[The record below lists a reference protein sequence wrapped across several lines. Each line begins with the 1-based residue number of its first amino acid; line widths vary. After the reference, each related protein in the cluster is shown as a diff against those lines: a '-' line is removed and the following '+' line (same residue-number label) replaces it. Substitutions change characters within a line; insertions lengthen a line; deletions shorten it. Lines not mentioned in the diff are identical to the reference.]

1 MESIE
6 LQLRAAL
13 AHHEAGRLVEA
24 KALYDA
30 ILHAQPGQP
39 DAMHFL
45 GLLACQLKQYDAGLA
60 LMERSLAARPDAS
73 YFNNL
78 GNMLRECGRLDDA
91 IAHYRRA
98 VALRPDYPEAHNN
111 LGNALRDARD
121 PAEAMQSCSRAIELR
136 PGYAEAYNNL
146 GNVLQDLG
154 ELDAAA
160 ASYGKAIAFHPAY
173 AEAHS
178 NLGNVL
184 RAQERHADA
193 IVQYRRAIELSP
205 ALPAACHGLGL
216 SLWALGELS
225 EAVSVLGAAAA
236 GSGDASLHNNYAGV
250 LRDVGDLDA
259 AAAHYA
265 RAIAL
270 DASLAVAH
278 ANLSGVRRRQARY
291 AQALVHA
298 QDAIRIAPELA
309 DAHNQAGNAHHGL
322 GDLVAAQACYRTALE
337 LNPADSGACHNLSV
351 VLLKRE
357 RHAEAFA
364 YCRQALAG
372 GRPTVSMYVNL
383 GDILRAQGN
392 VDAAVPAYRDA
403 LALVRDDA
411 SDDAAEVLGRL
422 LFAAAASA
430 TVSPA
435 DYLNDARRYGRHLA
449 ARSTRYTHDVRER
462 AADALHRPL
471 RVGFVSGDLRQHP
484 VGIFLESVF
493 AHLDCTRIAPYVY
506 TTSDEADAITA
517 RLKPHAAVWRSIAG
531 CDPQAAARTIH
542 DDGIDVLVDLAGHTQ
557 ASGLAAFGWKP
568 APVQASWLGFF
579 ASTGSDA
586 IDYFIGDARTLPAD
600 EAHHFVEQPW
610 RLPDSYLCFTP
621 PSDDVAVGPLPMAAN
636 GHVTFGCFGKLVKL
650 GDDVVRVWSRVLD
663 ALPGARLL
671 LKARE
676 LEQAAVRD
684 ATAAR
689 FARHG
694 IDASRLLFDGASPR
708 AEYFNAYNRID
719 VALSPFP
726 YPGGTTT
733 AEALWMGVPV
743 LGMKGGRFV
752 THICESL
759 LHAAGMPDWIAGDED
774 DYVAKAV
781 AAAQDG
787 ARLAALRATL
797 RERTLASPLCDAARF
812 ARNLEDAFV
821 GMWTRYTE
829 TAQTA

>member
-1 MESIE
+1 MNDIQQA
-6 LQLRAAL
+6 LQEAL
-13 AHHEAGRLVEA
+13 THHQAGRLGEA

-160 ASYGKAIAFHPAY
+160 ASYSKAIAFHPAY

-193 IVQYRRAIELSP
+193 IVHYRRAIELNP
-205 ALPAACHGLGL
+205 ALRVAHRGLAVALRATDDFDGALEHARAGLEPDDAEGHCTLGRSLRSMNDFDGAARLFERACEIDPGYAPAWCR
-216 SLWALGELS
+216 LGELRCQQG
-225 EAVSVLGAAAA
+225 EYEE
-236 GSGDASLHNNYAGV
+236 SLRLCRHAIE
-250 LRDVGDLDA
+250 LD
-259 AAAHYA
+259 
-265 RAIAL
+265 
-270 DASLAVAH
+270 
-278 ANLSGVRRRQARY
+278 
-291 AQALVHA
+291 
-298 QDAIRIAPELA
+298 PELA
-309 DAHNQAGNAHHGL
+309 DAYNFLGLAYHNLDRMAASELSHRHAIDLNPDDADAHHNLAAALFRLDKLDEAMSEYRIAQEL
-322 GDLVAAQACYRTALE
+322 GVDPVKIQLT
-337 LNPADSGACHNLSV
+337 
-351 VLLKRE
+351 
-357 RHAEAFA
+357 
-364 YCRQALAG
+364 
-372 GRPTVSMYVNL
+372 L
-383 GDILRAQGN
+383 GDILWAKRDFAGAVAAFREAVEHDPHRAY
-392 VDAAVPAYRDA
+392 A
-403 LALVRDDA
+403 
-411 SDDAAEVLGRL
+411 RL
-422 LFAAAASA
+422 LFNMSS
-430 TVSPA
+430 SPA
-435 DYLNDARRYGRHLA
+435 FAPEEWVVDAQRYGDYLARDARLLSHDREQRALQ
-449 ARSTRYTHDVRER
+449 ARG
-462 AADALHRPL
+462 RPL

-484 VGIFLESVF
+484 VGIFLESVL
-493 AHLDCTRIAPYVY
+493 AHLDRTRIEPHAYV
-506 TTSDEADAITA
+506 TFVVEDDVTA
-517 RLKPHAAVWRSIAG
+517 RLKSGFASWKKLTCLNR
-531 CDPQAAARTIH
+531 DQAARMIH
-542 DDGIDVLVDLAGHTQ
+542 DDGIDVLVDLAGHTNW
-557 ASGLAAFGWKP
+557 SGLPVFAHRP

-579 ASTGSDA
+579 ATTGCRA
-586 IDYFIGDARTLPAD
+586 IDYFIGDPHTLPAD

-610 RLPDSYLCFTP
+610 HLPDSYLCFTP
-621 PSDDVAVGPLPMAAN
+621 PAYDVAVGPLPMATN
-636 GHVTFGCFGKLVKL
+636 GGVTFGCFGKLTKIS
-650 GDDVVRVWSRVLD
+650 DDVIALWSRLLH
-663 ALPGARLL
+663 ALPDARLM
-671 LKARE
+671 LKAHE
-676 LEQAAVRD
+676 LGASDLNR
-684 ATAAR
+684 ATLER

-694 IDASRLLFDGASPR
+694 IGAEQLILEGGSPR

-719 VALSPFP
+719 IALSPFP

-743 LGMKGGRFV
+743 IGMKGGRFV

-759 LHAAGMPDWIAGDED
+759 LHAAGMGDWIAADED
-774 DYVAKAV
+774 AYLAKAI
-781 AAAQDG
+781 AF
-787 ARLAALRATL
+787 ARDRDALAALRATL

-812 ARNLEDAFV
+812 ARNLEDAFH
-821 GMWTRYTE
+821 GMWARYVAGDTDGTRT
-829 TAQTA
+829 

>member
-13 AHHEAGRLVEA
+13 AHHEAGRLGEA
-24 KALYDA
+24 KTLYDA
-30 ILHAQPGQP
+30 ILHAKPGQP

-121 PAEAMQSCSRAIELR
+121 PTEAMQSCSRAIELR

-173 AEAHS
+173 ADAHS

-193 IVQYRRAIELSP
+193 IVHYRRAIELNP

-225 EAVSVLGAAAA
+225 EAASVLGAAAA

-250 LRDVGDLDA
+250 LRDAGDLDA
-259 AAAHYA
+259 AAAHYT

-270 DASLAVAH
+270 DASLAAAH

-291 AQALVHA
+291 AEALAHA
-298 QDAIRIAPELA
+298 QEAIRIAPELA

-357 RHAEAFA
+357 RHAEALA

-411 SDDAAEVLGRL
+411 SDEAAEVLGRL

-449 ARSTRYTHDVRER
+449 ARSTRYAHDVRAR

-484 VGIFLESVF
+484 VGIFVESVF
-493 AHLDCTRIAPYVY
+493 AHLNRTRVAPYVY

-531 CDPQAAARTIH
+531 CDPRAAARTIH

-719 VALSPFP
+719 IALSPFP

-781 AAAQDG
+781 AAAQDS

>member
-1 MESIE
+1 MNDIQQA
-6 LQLRAAL
+6 LQEAL
-13 AHHEAGRLVEA
+13 THHQAGRLGEA
-24 KALYDA
+24 KTLYDA

-193 IVQYRRAIELSP
+193 IVHYRRAIELNP
-205 ALPAACHGLGL
+205 ALRVAHRGLAIALRATDDFDGALEHARAGLEPDDAEGHCTLGRSLRSMNDFDGAARLFERACEIDPGYAPAWCR
-216 SLWALGELS
+216 LGELRCQQG
-225 EAVSVLGAAAA
+225 EYEE
-236 GSGDASLHNNYAGV
+236 SLRLCRHAIE
-250 LRDVGDLDA
+250 LD
-259 AAAHYA
+259 
-265 RAIAL
+265 
-270 DASLAVAH
+270 
-278 ANLSGVRRRQARY
+278 
-291 AQALVHA
+291 
-298 QDAIRIAPELA
+298 PELA
-309 DAHNQAGNAHHGL
+309 DAYNFLGLAYHNLDRMAASELSHRHAIDLNPDDADAHHNLAAALFRLDKLDEAMSEYRIAQEL
-322 GDLVAAQACYRTALE
+322 GVDPVKIQLT
-337 LNPADSGACHNLSV
+337 
-351 VLLKRE
+351 
-357 RHAEAFA
+357 
-364 YCRQALAG
+364 
-372 GRPTVSMYVNL
+372 L
-383 GDILRAQGN
+383 GDILWAKRDFAGAVAAFREAVEHDPHRAY
-392 VDAAVPAYRDA
+392 A
-403 LALVRDDA
+403 
-411 SDDAAEVLGRL
+411 RL
-422 LFAAAASA
+422 LFNMSS
-430 TVSPA
+430 SPA
-435 DYLNDARRYGRHLA
+435 FAPEEWVVDAQRYGDYLARDARLLSHDREQRALQ
-449 ARSTRYTHDVRER
+449 ARG
-462 AADALHRPL
+462 RPL

-484 VGIFLESVF
+484 VGIFLESVL
-493 AHLDCTRIAPYVY
+493 AHLDRTRIEPHAYV
-506 TTSDEADAITA
+506 TFVVEDDVTA
-517 RLKPHAAVWRSIAG
+517 RLKTGFASWKKLTCLNR
-531 CDPQAAARTIH
+531 DQAARMIH
-542 DDGIDVLVDLAGHTQ
+542 DDGIDVLVDLAGHTNW
-557 ASGLAAFGWKP
+557 SGLPVFAHRP

-579 ASTGSDA
+579 ATTGCRA
-586 IDYFIGDARTLPAD
+586 IDYFIGDPHTLPAD

-610 RLPDSYLCFTP
+610 HLPDSYLCFTP
-621 PSDDVAVGPLPMAAN
+621 PAYDVAVGPLPMATN
-636 GHVTFGCFGKLVKL
+636 GGVTFGCFGKLTKIS
-650 GDDVVRVWSRVLD
+650 DDVIALWSRLLH
-663 ALPGARLL
+663 ALPDARLM
-671 LKARE
+671 LKAHE
-676 LEQAAVRD
+676 LGASDLNR
-684 ATAAR
+684 ATLER

-694 IDASRLLFDGASPR
+694 IGAHQLILEGGSPR

-719 VALSPFP
+719 IALSPFP

-743 LGMKGGRFV
+743 IGMKGGRFV

-759 LHAAGMPDWIAGDED
+759 LHAAGMGDWIAADED
-774 DYVAKAV
+774 AYLAKAI
-781 AAAQDG
+781 AF
-787 ARLAALRATL
+787 ARDRDALAALRATL

-812 ARNLEDAFV
+812 ARNLEDAFH
-821 GMWTRYTE
+821 GMWARYVAGDTDGTRT
-829 TAQTA
+829 

>member
-13 AHHEAGRLVEA
+13 AHHEAGRLGEA

-30 ILHAQPGQP
+30 ILNAQPGQP

-184 RAQERHADA
+184 RTQERHADA
-193 IVQYRRAIELSP
+193 IVHYRRAIELNP

-250 LRDVGDLDA
+250 LCDAGDLDA
-259 AAAHYA
+259 ATTHYT

-270 DASLAVAH
+270 DASLAAAH

-291 AQALVHA
+291 AEALVHA
-298 QDAIRIAPELA
+298 QEAIRIAPDLA

-357 RHAEAFA
+357 RHADALA

-372 GRPTVSMYVNL
+372 GHPTVSMYVNL

-484 VGIFLESVF
+484 VGIFVESVF
-493 AHLDCTRIAPYVY
+493 AHLDRTRIAPYVY

-517 RLKPHAAVWRSIAG
+517 RLMPHAAVWRSIAG
-531 CDPQAAARTIH
+531 CDPRAAARTIH

-610 RLPDSYLCFTP
+610 HLPDSYLCFTP
-621 PSDDVAVGPLPMAAN
+621 PSDDVAVGRLPMAAN

-676 LEQAAVRD
+676 LEQAAVRE

>member
-1 MESIE
+1 MNDIQQA
-6 LQLRAAL
+6 LQEAL
-13 AHHEAGRLVEA
+13 THHQAGRLGEA
-24 KALYDA
+24 KTLYDA

-193 IVQYRRAIELSP
+193 IVQYRRAIELNP
-205 ALPAACHGLGL
+205 ALRVAHRGLAIALRATDDFDGALEHARAGLEPDDAEGHCTLGRSLRSMNDFDGAARLFERACEIDPGYAPAWCR
-216 SLWALGELS
+216 LGELRCQQG
-225 EAVSVLGAAAA
+225 EYEE
-236 GSGDASLHNNYAGV
+236 SLRLCRHAIE
-250 LRDVGDLDA
+250 LD
-259 AAAHYA
+259 
-265 RAIAL
+265 
-270 DASLAVAH
+270 
-278 ANLSGVRRRQARY
+278 
-291 AQALVHA
+291 
-298 QDAIRIAPELA
+298 PELA
-309 DAHNQAGNAHHGL
+309 DAYNFLGLAYHNLDRMAASELSHRHAIDLNPDDADAHHNLAAALFRLDKLDEAMSEYRIAQEL
-322 GDLVAAQACYRTALE
+322 GVDPVKIQLT
-337 LNPADSGACHNLSV
+337 
-351 VLLKRE
+351 
-357 RHAEAFA
+357 
-364 YCRQALAG
+364 
-372 GRPTVSMYVNL
+372 L
-383 GDILRAQGN
+383 GDILWAKRDFAGAVAAFREAVEHDPHRAY
-392 VDAAVPAYRDA
+392 A
-403 LALVRDDA
+403 
-411 SDDAAEVLGRL
+411 RL
-422 LFAAAASA
+422 LFNMSS
-430 TVSPA
+430 SPA
-435 DYLNDARRYGRHLA
+435 FAPEEWVVDAQRYGDYLARDARLLSHDREQRALQ
-449 ARSTRYTHDVRER
+449 ARG
-462 AADALHRPL
+462 RPL

-484 VGIFLESVF
+484 VGIFLESVL
-493 AHLDCTRIAPYVY
+493 AHLDRTRIEPHAYV
-506 TTSDEADAITA
+506 TFVVEDDVTA
-517 RLKPHAAVWRSIAG
+517 RLKSGFASWKKLTCLNR
-531 CDPQAAARTIH
+531 DQAARMIH
-542 DDGIDVLVDLAGHTQ
+542 DDGIDVLVDLAGHTNW
-557 ASGLAAFGWKP
+557 SGLPVFAHRP

-579 ASTGSDA
+579 ATTGCRA
-586 IDYFIGDARTLPAD
+586 IDYFIGDPHTLPAD

-610 RLPDSYLCFTP
+610 HLPDSYLCFTP
-621 PSDDVAVGPLPMAAN
+621 PAYDVAVGPLPMATN
-636 GHVTFGCFGKLVKL
+636 GGVTFGCFGKLTKIS
-650 GDDVVRVWSRVLD
+650 DDVIALWSRLLH
-663 ALPGARLL
+663 ALPDARLM
-671 LKARE
+671 LKAHE
-676 LEQAAVRD
+676 LGASDLNR
-684 ATAAR
+684 ATLER

-694 IDASRLLFDGASPR
+694 IGAQQLILEGGSPR

-719 VALSPFP
+719 IALSPFP

-743 LGMKGGRFV
+743 IGMKGGRFV

-759 LHAAGMPDWIAGDED
+759 LHAAGMGDWIAADED
-774 DYVAKAV
+774 AYLAKAI
-781 AAAQDG
+781 AF
-787 ARLAALRATL
+787 ARDRDALAALRATL

-812 ARNLEDAFV
+812 ARNLEDAFH
-821 GMWTRYTE
+821 GMWARYVAGDTDGTRT
-829 TAQTA
+829 

>member
-6 LQLRAAL
+6 TRLRAAL
-13 AHHEAGRLVEA
+13 AHHQAGRLGEA
-24 KALYDA
+24 KTLYDA
-30 ILHAQPGQP
+30 ILSAEPEQP

-60 LMERSLAARPDAS
+60 LMTRSLVARPDAS
-73 YFNNL
+73 YFNNV
-78 GNMLRECGRLDDA
+78 GNMLRECGRLADA

-98 VALRPDYPEAHNN
+98 IALRPDYPEAHNN
-111 LGNALRDARD
+111 LGNALRDARE
-121 PAEAMQSCSRAIELR
+121 PAQAMASCSRAIELR

-146 GNVLQDLG
+146 GNVLQDVG

-160 ASYGKAIAFHPAY
+160 ASYGKAIAFQPTY
-173 AEAHS
+173 AQAHS

-184 RAQERHADA
+184 RAQDRHADA
-193 IVQYRRAIELSP
+193 IAHYRRALELLP
-205 ALPAACHGLGL
+205 ALPAARHGLGL
-216 SLWALGELS
+216 SLWARGELA
-225 EAVSVLGAAAA
+225 EAAQVLGAAAA
-236 GSGDASLHNNYAGV
+236 ESGDASVHNNLAGV
-250 LRDVGDLDA
+250 LRDAGDLER

-270 DASLAVAH
+270 DPSLAVAH

-291 AQALVHA
+291 AEALAHA
-298 QDAIRIAPELA
+298 QHAIGLAPGLA
-309 DAHNQAGNAHHGL
+309 DAHNHAGNAYHGL
-322 GDLVAAQACYRTALE
+322 GDLAAAEASYRTALA
-337 LNPADSGACHNLSV
+337 LSPADAGVCHNLSV

-357 RHAEAFA
+357 RPDDALVF
-364 YCRQALAG
+364 CRRALDA
-372 GRPTVSMYVNL
+372 GRPTASMYVNL

-392 VDAAVPAYRDA
+392 VDAAASAYRDA
-403 LALVRDDA
+403 LSYVHDDA
-411 SDDAAEVLGRL
+411 DDGAAEVLSRL
-422 LFAAAASA
+422 LFASAASA
-430 TVSPA
+430 SVPPDT
-435 DYLNDARRYGRHLA
+435 YLHDARRYGRHVA
-449 ARSTRYTHDVRER
+449 ARSTRYAHDPRER
-462 AADALHRPL
+462 AARARQRPL

-484 VGIFLESVF
+484 VGIFLESVL
-493 AHLDCTRIAPYVY
+493 AHLDCTRIALHVY
-506 TTSDEADAITA
+506 ATSDEEDAITA
-517 RLKPHAAVWRSIAG
+517 RLKPHAAVWRSIARVE
-531 CDPQAAARTIH
+531 PHAAARTIR
-542 DDGIDVLVDLAGHTQ
+542 DDEIDVLVDLAGHTQ
-557 ASGLAAFGWKP
+557 ASGLAVFGWKP

-579 ASTGSDA
+579 ASTGCDA
-586 IDYFIGDARTLPAD
+586 IDYFIGDAHTLPAD

-650 GDDVVRVWSRVLD
+650 GDDVVRVWARVLH
-663 ALPGARLL
+663 ALPTARLL

-689 FARHG
+689 FAQHG
-694 IDASRLLFDGASPR
+694 IDAGRLAFDGASPR
-708 AEYFNAYNRID
+708 AEYFAAYNRID

-743 LGMKGGRFV
+743 IGMKGARFV

-759 LHAAGMPDWIAGDED
+759 LHAAGMSDWIAADED

-781 AAAQDG
+781 SAAQDR
-787 ARLAALRATL
+787 ARLAALRAGL
-797 RERTLASPLCDAARF
+797 RAQLLASPLCDAARF
-812 ARNLEDAFV
+812 ARHLEHAFV
-821 GMWTRYTE
+821 GMWERYTE
-829 TAQTA
+829 TAHAS

>member
-1 MESIE
+1 MNDIQQA
-6 LQLRAAL
+6 LQEAL
-13 AHHEAGRLVEA
+13 AHHQAGRLREA
-24 KALYDA
+24 KTLYDA

-193 IVQYRRAIELSP
+193 IVQYRRAIELNP
-205 ALPAACHGLGL
+205 ALRVAHRGLAIALRATDDFDGALEHARAGLEPDDAEGHCALGRSLRSMNDFDGAARLFERACEIDPGYAPAWCR
-216 SLWALGELS
+216 LGELRCQQG
-225 EAVSVLGAAAA
+225 EYEE
-236 GSGDASLHNNYAGV
+236 SLRLCRHAIE
-250 LRDVGDLDA
+250 LD
-259 AAAHYA
+259 
-265 RAIAL
+265 
-270 DASLAVAH
+270 
-278 ANLSGVRRRQARY
+278 
-291 AQALVHA
+291 
-298 QDAIRIAPELA
+298 PELA
-309 DAHNQAGNAHHGL
+309 DAYNFLGLAYHNLDRMAASELSHRHAIDLNPDDADAHHNLAAALFRLDKLDEAMIEYRIAQEL
-322 GDLVAAQACYRTALE
+322 GVDPVKIQLT
-337 LNPADSGACHNLSV
+337 
-351 VLLKRE
+351 
-357 RHAEAFA
+357 
-364 YCRQALAG
+364 
-372 GRPTVSMYVNL
+372 L
-383 GDILRAQGN
+383 GDILWAKRDFAGAVAAFREAVEHDPHRAY
-392 VDAAVPAYRDA
+392 A
-403 LALVRDDA
+403 
-411 SDDAAEVLGRL
+411 RL
-422 LFAAAASA
+422 LFNMSS
-430 TVSPA
+430 SPA
-435 DYLNDARRYGRHLA
+435 FAPEEWVVDAQRYGDYLARDARLLSHDREQR
-449 ARSTRYTHDVRER
+449 ARQARG
-462 AADALHRPL
+462 RPL

-484 VGIFLESVF
+484 VGIFLESVL
-493 AHLDCTRIAPYVY
+493 AHLDRTRIEPHAYV
-506 TTSDEADAITA
+506 TFVVEDDVTA
-517 RLKPHAAVWRSIAG
+517 RLKSGFASWKKLTCLNR
-531 CDPQAAARTIH
+531 DQAARMIH
-542 DDGIDVLVDLAGHTQ
+542 DDGIDVLVDLAGHTNW
-557 ASGLAAFGWKP
+557 SGLPVFAHRP

-579 ASTGSDA
+579 ATTGCRA
-586 IDYFIGDARTLPAD
+586 IDYFIGDPHTLPAD

-610 RLPDSYLCFTP
+610 HLPDSYLCFTP
-621 PSDDVAVGPLPMAAN
+621 PAYDVAVGPLPMAT
-636 GHVTFGCFGKLVKL
+636 GGGVTFGCFGKLTKIS
-650 GDDVVRVWSRVLD
+650 DDVIALWSRLLH
-663 ALPGARLL
+663 ALPDARLM
-671 LKARE
+671 LKAHE
-676 LEQAAVRD
+676 LGASDLNR
-684 ATAAR
+684 ATLER

-694 IDASRLLFDGASPR
+694 IGAHQLILEGGSPR

-719 VALSPFP
+719 IALSPFP

-743 LGMKGGRFV
+743 IGMKGGRFV

-759 LHAAGMPDWIAGDED
+759 LHAAGMGDWIAADED
-774 DYVAKAV
+774 AYLAKAI
-781 AAAQDG
+781 AF
-787 ARLAALRATL
+787 ARDRDALAALRATL

-812 ARNLEDAFV
+812 ARNLEDAFH
-821 GMWTRYTE
+821 GMWARYVAGDTDGTRT
-829 TAQTA
+829 

>member
-6 LQLRAAL
+6 RQLRAAL
-13 AHHEAGRLVEA
+13 AHHEAGRLGEA

-184 RAQERHADA
+184 RTQERHADA
-193 IVQYRRAIELSP
+193 IVQYRRAIELNP
-205 ALPAACHGLGL
+205 ALRVAHRGLAIALRATDDFDGALEHARAGLEPDDAEGHCTLGRSLRSMNDFDGAAHLFERACEIDPGYAPAWCR
-216 SLWALGELS
+216 LGELRCQQG
-225 EAVSVLGAAAA
+225 EYEE
-236 GSGDASLHNNYAGV
+236 SLRLCRHAIE
-250 LRDVGDLDA
+250 LD
-259 AAAHYA
+259 
-265 RAIAL
+265 
-270 DASLAVAH
+270 
-278 ANLSGVRRRQARY
+278 
-291 AQALVHA
+291 
-298 QDAIRIAPELA
+298 PELA
-309 DAHNQAGNAHHGL
+309 DAYNFLGLAYHNLDRMAASELSHRHAIDLNPDDADAHHNLAAALFRLDKLDEAMSEYRIAQEL
-322 GDLVAAQACYRTALE
+322 GVDPVKIQLT
-337 LNPADSGACHNLSV
+337 
-351 VLLKRE
+351 
-357 RHAEAFA
+357 
-364 YCRQALAG
+364 
-372 GRPTVSMYVNL
+372 L
-383 GDILRAQGN
+383 GDILWAKRDFTGA
-392 VDAAVPAYRDA
+392 VAAFRDA
-403 LALVRDDA
+403 VEHDPHRAYA
-411 SDDAAEVLGRL
+411 RL
-422 LFAAAASA
+422 LFNMSS
-430 TVSPA
+430 SPA
-435 DYLNDARRYGRHLA
+435 FAPEEWVVDAQRYGDYLARDARLLSHDREQRALQ
-449 ARSTRYTHDVRER
+449 ARG
-462 AADALHRPL
+462 RPL

-484 VGIFLESVF
+484 VGIFLESVL
-493 AHLDCTRIAPYVY
+493 AHLDRTRIEPHAYV
-506 TTSDEADAITA
+506 TFVVEDDVTA
-517 RLKPHAAVWRSIAG
+517 RLKSGFASWKKLTCLNR
-531 CDPQAAARTIH
+531 DQAARMIH
-542 DDGIDVLVDLAGHTQ
+542 DDGIDVLVDLAGHTNW
-557 ASGLAAFGWKP
+557 SGLPVFAHRP

-579 ASTGSDA
+579 ATTGCRA
-586 IDYFIGDARTLPAD
+586 IDYFIGDPHTLPAD

-610 RLPDSYLCFTP
+610 HLPDSYLCFTP
-621 PSDDVAVGPLPMAAN
+621 PAYDVAVGPLPMATN
-636 GHVTFGCFGKLVKL
+636 GGVTFGCFGKLTKIS
-650 GDDVVRVWSRVLD
+650 DDVIALWSRLLH
-663 ALPGARLL
+663 ALPDARLM
-671 LKARE
+671 LKAHE
-676 LEQAAVRD
+676 LGASDLNR
-684 ATAAR
+684 ATLER

-694 IDASRLLFDGASPR
+694 IGAQQLILEGGSPR

-719 VALSPFP
+719 IALSPFP

-743 LGMKGGRFV
+743 IGMKGGRFV

-759 LHAAGMPDWIAGDED
+759 LHAAGMGDWIAADED
-774 DYVAKAV
+774 AYLAKAI
-781 AAAQDG
+781 AF
-787 ARLAALRATL
+787 ARDRDALAALRATL

-812 ARNLEDAFV
+812 ARNLEDAFH
-821 GMWTRYTE
+821 GMWARYVAGDTDGTRT
-829 TAQTA
+829 

>member
-1 MESIE
+1 MNDIQQA
-6 LQLRAAL
+6 LQEAL
-13 AHHEAGRLVEA
+13 THHQAGRLGEA
-24 KALYDA
+24 KTLYDA

-193 IVQYRRAIELSP
+193 IVQYRRAIELNP
-205 ALPAACHGLGL
+205 ALRVAHRGLAIALRATDDFDGALEHARAGLEPDDAEGHCTLGRSLRSMNDFDGAARLFERACEIDPGYAPAWCR
-216 SLWALGELS
+216 LGELRCQQG
-225 EAVSVLGAAAA
+225 EYEE
-236 GSGDASLHNNYAGV
+236 SLRLCRHAIE
-250 LRDVGDLDA
+250 LD
-259 AAAHYA
+259 
-265 RAIAL
+265 
-270 DASLAVAH
+270 
-278 ANLSGVRRRQARY
+278 
-291 AQALVHA
+291 
-298 QDAIRIAPELA
+298 PELA
-309 DAHNQAGNAHHGL
+309 DAYNFLGLAYHNLDRMAASELSHRHAIDLNPDDADAHHNLAAALFRLDKLDEAMSEYRIAQEL
-322 GDLVAAQACYRTALE
+322 GVDPVKIQLT
-337 LNPADSGACHNLSV
+337 
-351 VLLKRE
+351 
-357 RHAEAFA
+357 
-364 YCRQALAG
+364 
-372 GRPTVSMYVNL
+372 L
-383 GDILRAQGN
+383 GDILWAKRDFAGAVAAFREAVEHDPHRAY
-392 VDAAVPAYRDA
+392 A
-403 LALVRDDA
+403 
-411 SDDAAEVLGRL
+411 RL
-422 LFAAAASA
+422 LFNMSS
-430 TVSPA
+430 SPA
-435 DYLNDARRYGRHLA
+435 FAPEEWVVDAQRYGDYLSRDARLLSHDREQR
-449 ARSTRYTHDVRER
+449 ARQAHG
-462 AADALHRPL
+462 RPL

-484 VGIFLESVF
+484 VGIFLESVL
-493 AHLDCTRIAPYVY
+493 AHLDRTRIEPHAYV
-506 TTSDEADAITA
+506 TFVVEDDVTA
-517 RLKPHAAVWRSIAG
+517 RLKSGFASWKKLTCLNR
-531 CDPQAAARTIH
+531 DQAARMIH
-542 DDGIDVLVDLAGHTQ
+542 DDGIDVLVDLAGHTNW
-557 ASGLAAFGWKP
+557 SGLPVFAHRP

-579 ASTGSDA
+579 ATTGCRA
-586 IDYFIGDARTLPAD
+586 IDYFIGDPHTLPAD

-610 RLPDSYLCFTP
+610 HLPDSYLCFTP
-621 PSDDVAVGPLPMAAN
+621 PAYDVAVGPLPMATN
-636 GHVTFGCFGKLVKL
+636 GGVTFGCFGKLTKIS
-650 GDDVVRVWSRVLD
+650 DDVIALWSRLLH
-663 ALPGARLL
+663 ALPDARLM
-671 LKARE
+671 LKAHE
-676 LEQAAVRD
+676 LGASDLNR
-684 ATAAR
+684 ATLER

-694 IDASRLLFDGASPR
+694 IGAHQLILEGGSPR

-719 VALSPFP
+719 IALSPFP

-743 LGMKGGRFV
+743 IGMKGGRFV

-759 LHAAGMPDWIAGDED
+759 LHAAGMGDWIAADED
-774 DYVAKAV
+774 AYLAKAI
-781 AAAQDG
+781 AF
-787 ARLAALRATL
+787 ARDRDALAALRATL

-812 ARNLEDAFV
+812 ARNLEDAFH
-821 GMWTRYTE
+821 GMWARYVAGDTDCAR
-829 TAQTA
+829 T

>member
-1 MESIE
+1 MEPIE
-6 LQLRAAL
+6 LQLHDAL
-13 AHHEAGRLVEA
+13 AHHQAGRLAEA
-24 KALYDA
+24 KTLYDA
-30 ILHAQPGQP
+30 ILHTQPGQP

-45 GLLACQLKQYDAGLA
+45 GLLACQLQQYDAGIV
-60 LMERSLAARPDAS
+60 LMERSLVARPDAS

-121 PAEAMQSCSRAIELR
+121 PAAAMQSCARAIELR

-184 RAQERHADA
+184 RARERHADA
-193 IVQYRRAIELSP
+193 IAHYRRALASSA
-205 ALPAACHGLGL
+205 ALPAATHGLGL
-216 SLWALGELS
+216 SLWALGELG
-225 EAVSVLGAAAA
+225 EAASVLRAATAESA
-236 GSGDASLHNNYAGV
+236 DASLHNTYAGV
-250 LRDVGDLDA
+250 LRDAGDLDA

-270 DASLAVAH
+270 DASMAAAH

-291 AQALVHA
+291 AEALVHA
-298 QDAIRIAPELA
+298 QDAIRLAPDLV

-322 GDLVAAQACYRTALE
+322 GNLDEAQACYRTALE
-337 LNPADSGACHNLSV
+337 LNPADGGVCHNLSV

-357 RHAEAFA
+357 QHADALA
-364 YCRQALAG
+364 YCRRSLAA

-403 LALVRDDA
+403 LALVRDEA
-411 SDDAAEVLGRL
+411 SDEAAEVLGRL

-435 DYLNDARRYGRHLA
+435 DYLSDARCYGRHLA
-449 ARSTRYTHDVRER
+449 ARSTRYMHDVRER
-462 AADALHRPL
+462 TAGARHRAL

-484 VGIFLESVF
+484 VGIFIESVF
-493 AHLDCTRIAPYVY
+493 AHLDRTRIAPYVY
-506 TTSDEADAITA
+506 TTSDEEDAITV

-531 CDPQAAARTIH
+531 CDSQAAARTIH
-542 DDGIDVLVDLAGHTQ
+542 EDGIDVLVDLAGHTQ

-586 IDYFIGDARTLPAD
+586 IDYFIGDAHTLPAAERD
-600 EAHHFVEQPW
+600 HFVEAPW

-650 GDDVVRVWSRVLD
+650 GDDVVRVWSRILHAV
-663 ALPGARLL
+663 PGARLL

-708 AEYFNAYNRID
+708 AAYFHAYNRID

-743 LGMKGGRFV
+743 LGMTGGRFV

-787 ARLAALRATL
+787 AKLAALRTTL